1 MKQFATV
8 FGVVSFLLVAGAMD
22 AQEKKDQKNTGVTID
37 MTKKSVSIDAK
48 VAPRK
53 LEHLKGEQ
61 YPIELIACWGHPK
74 GKKAHETV
82 LTIEVDPSEVHK
94 ALEKVGLKPGKP
106 AKGAAQKEGDPDPK
120 AQGPEV
126 NVFVEVPD
134 GAGGTKRLTLE
145 KILMDPKT
153 KKAPPK
159 MTFVFTGS
167 SLTAPDPNK
176 PDDKK
181 YGADLTGSL
190 ICLFPVTDEVVLQ
203 TGWTMKEEK
212 FLKLDVRPDVLP
224 KEGTPVKLVIEAK

>member
-1 MKQFATV
+1 MNKLVFAV
-8 FGVVSFLLVAGAMD
+8 GCLALCALAGRAAD
-22 AQEKKDQKNTGVTID
+22 D
-37 MTKKSVSIDAK
+37 KKSGVAVDKEKRTVTVDAK

-53 LEHLKGEQ
+53 LEHLKGEV
-61 YPIELIACWGHPK
+61 YPIELIASWGHPK

-82 LTIEVDPSEVHK
+82 VTIEVDPSEVHK
-94 ALEKVGLKPGKP
+94 GLEQIGLKAGKP
-106 AKGAAQKEGDPDPK
+106 ALGAAPKEGDPDPK
-120 AQGPEV
+120 AAGPEV
-126 NVFVEVPD
+126 SVFIEVPD
-134 GAGGTKRLTLE
+134 GAGGARRLSLD
-145 KILMDPKT
+145 KVLMDPKT

-167 SLTAPDPNK
+167 VMTALDPNK

-181 YGADLTGSL
+181 YGADVTGSL
-190 ICLFPVTDEVVLQ
+190 ICLFPVTNETVLQ

>member
-1 MKQFATV
+1 MKTFATAV
-8 FGVVSFLLVAGAMD
+8 GVLALLLVVGATD
-22 AQEKKDQKNTGVTID
+22 AQEKKDQKTTGVTVD

-53 LEHLKGEQ
+53 LAHLKGEQ
-61 YPIELIACWGHPK
+61 YHIELIASWGHPK

-82 LTIEVDPSEVHK
+82 LTVECDPSEVHK
-94 ALEKVGLKPGKP
+94 ALERVGLKPGKP
-106 AKGAAQKEGDPDPK
+106 AKGAAPKEGDPDPK

-126 NVFVEVPD
+126 NVFIEVPD

-145 KILMDPKT
+145 KVLMDPKT
-153 KKAPPK
+153 RKAPPK
-159 MTFVFTGS
+159 MSFVFTGS
-167 SLTAPDPNK
+167 VLTAPDPNR

-224 KEGTPVKLVIEAK
+224 KEGSPVKLVIEAK

>member
-1 MKQFATV
+1 MKRLAFAV
-8 FGVVSFLLVAGAMD
+8 GLLLLVQTSL
-22 AQEKKDQKNTGVTID
+22 AQEKKDKPAGVTVD
-37 MTKKSVSIDAK
+37 EAKRLVVIDAK

-53 LEHLKGEQ
+53 LEHLKGEV
-61 YPIELIACWGHPK
+61 YPIELIASWPHPR

-82 LTIEVDPSEVHK
+82 LTIEADPSAVHK
-94 ALEKVGLKPGKP
+94 GLEQLGLKPGKP
-106 AKGAAQKEGDPDPK
+106 AKGSAMKEGDPDPK
-120 AQGPEV
+120 GEGPEV
-126 NVFVEVPD
+126 NVFIVVPD
-134 GAGGTKRLTLE
+134 GAGGEKRLTLD
-145 KILMDPKT
+145 KVLMDPKT

-167 SLTAPDPNK
+167 VMTAPDPNK

>member
-1 MKQFATV
+1 MKKCIFAIV
-8 FGVVSFLLVAGAMD
+8 AVALLGLARATSAD
-22 AQEKKDQKNTGVTID
+22 EKTGVTVD
-37 MTKKSVSIDAK
+37 AAKKSVSVDAK

-61 YPIELIACWGHPK
+61 YPIELIASWPHPR

-82 LTIEVDPSEVHK
+82 LTFDANPSAVHK
-94 ALEKVGLKPGKP
+94 ALEAVGLKPGKP
-106 AKGAAQKEGDPDPK
+106 AKGSAMKDGDPDPK

-126 NVFVEVPD
+126 NVFIEVPD
-134 GAGGTKRLTLE
+134 GAGGTKRLTLD
-145 KILMDPKT
+145 KVLMDPKT

-159 MTFVFTGS
+159 MSFVFTGS
-167 SLTAPDPNK
+167 ALSAPDPNK

-224 KEGTPVKLVIEAK
+224 KEGTPVKLVIEAKP